1 MASGHHTQGDNAVM
15 SDVRLSTTPLVA
27 TTPRP
32 HPHRSRLDLYPIV
45 DTNQARY
52 ADMDVNG
59 HLNNLSLEALH
70 ENARAVLNLRVMPDA
85 YETKR
90 RSLRIV
96 SSQNVVHFLAE
107 AHWPAHIHVGVGVGR
122 VGNTSFVGSSALF
135 VEDQCISTCDTVLV
149 LVGDHGPVP
158 IPDETREALASL
170 LLPQLA

>member
-1 MASGHHTQGDNAVM
+1 M
-15 SDVRLSTTPLVA
+15 SDVQLSNPPLVA

-32 HPHRSRLDLYPIV
+32 HPHRSRLELYPIV

-70 ENARAVLNLRVMPDA
+70 ENARAVLNIRVMPEA

-107 AHWPAHIHVGVGVGR
+107 AHWPANIHVGVGVGR

-135 VEDQCISTCDTVLV
+135 VEDQCISICDTVLV
-149 LVGDHGPVP
+149 LVGDDGPVP
-158 IPDETREALASL
+158 IPDKTREALDGL
-170 LLPQLA
+170 LLRHLA